1 MTFLRT
7 FLLSLS
13 LFLLPL
19 ITWAWGQT
27 GHRVI
32 GRIAEDQLNEKA
44 KQAIETLL
52 QGESLAMVS
61 TYMDEIRSDST
72 YDHTHSWHWVS
83 IPEGQLYAETEKNP
97 EGDLVE
103 AIERMT
109 ALLANK
115 KAAREERAQA
125 LRYLVHLV
133 GDLHQPLHVG
143 NGTDRGGNAVK
154 VKWFGD
160 YSNLHRVWDSE
171 MIDSKRFSYSEL
183 ADELQRMYPQERMAQ
198 WTKGSVRDWAQEATQ
213 YRAQV
218 YDYGNPDRMGYQYS
232 YQNWDLVEQQLAKGG
247 VRLAAMLNQILG

>member
-1 MTFLRT
+1 MRNALIV
-7 FLLSLS
+7 LS
-13 LFLLPL
+13 FILLPL
-19 ITWAWGQT
+19 SSWGWGQT

-32 GRIAEDQLNEKA
+32 GRIADDQLNDKA
-44 KQAIETLL
+44 RSVIETLL
-52 QGESLAMVS
+52 EGESLAMVS

-72 YDHTHSWHWVS
+72 YDHTHSWHWVT
-83 IPEGQLYAETEKNP
+83 IPDGKEYAETEKNP

-103 AIERMT
+103 AIERMVQI
-109 ALLANK
+109 LSDQDES
-115 KAAREERAQA
+115 RQERAQA

-183 ADELQRMYPQERMAQ
+183 AYELQAMYDQKRMVQ
-198 WTKGSVRDWAQEATQ
+198 WSDGTVRDWAHEAMQ
-213 YRAQV
+213 YREQV
-218 YDYGNPDRMGYQYS
+218 YDYGNPDRMGYRYS
-232 YQNWDLVEQQLAKGG
+232 YQNWDLVERQLTKGG
-247 VRLAAMLNQILG
+247 VRLASLLNRILG